1 MFGGR
6 DGEGEGEEGKKEE
19 KKLRT
24 NFLKNTFGQTAKIKG
39 FEGKMKNLSSGFRC
53 AIKHS

>member
-6 DGEGEGEEGKKEE
+6 DGEGEEGKKEE

>member
-6 DGEGEGEEGKKEE
+6 DGEGEEGKKEE

-24 NFLKNTFGQTAKIKG
+24 NFLKNTFG
-39 FEGKMKNLSSGFRC
+39 
-53 AIKHS
+53 